1 MNFIK
6 PKITFYNFEKYTN
19 FENYK
24 YQKMKILK
32 FGGTSVANAQN
43 IELVIGVAKSQ
54 INDNQLVV
62 VVSAFSGV
70 TDLLVLAA
78 TEASAKD
85 KNYIEIFDQIEQKH
99 KKAIQELVPI
109 SNQDDLLVKING
121 HLDHLKTLLDG
132 CYLLGELSNR
142 TSDTILGFGE
152 LLSSQIIATAMQQ
165 KVASATYKD
174 SRELIKTNSHFGK
187 AVVDF
192 EITNQL
198 IFDYF
203 LQNTSKITVIP
214 GFIASSLDGNNTTLG
229 RGGSDY
235 TAAIVAAAL
244 QASELEIWTDVSG
257 MFTANPRIVKQAQ
270 PIEKISYQ
278 EAMELSH
285 FGAKVLYPPTI
296 QPVLTKNIPILI
308 KNTFEPE
315 AAGTYISNDSNYQ
328 SNPIK
333 GISHI
338 DKIALL
344 TLEGSGMIGVSG
356 SSKRLFEVLS
366 NQKINVVFITQA
378 SSEHSIC
385 IGIINTDSDKARLA
399 IDKAFELEISQNKI
413 NPCIIEQN
421 LCIVALV
428 GENMKNHQGLSGKMF
443 STLGKN
449 NVNIRAIAQGA
460 SERNISVV
468 INEKDVK
475 KALNT
480 LHERFFEDN
489 TKQLN
494 LFVMGVGNVGEKF
507 MEQIHQQK
515 KFLKENLKINLRV
528 IAISNS
534 RKMHFDEEG
543 ISLKEWKKTLDEGET
558 AHQDNFI
565 SKAKNL
571 NLRNSIFVDI
581 TANQD
586 VAKTYDQYLKQNIA
600 VVTCNKIAC
609 SSEYENYKN
618 LKYWSR
624 KYNAP
629 FLFETNVGAGLPIID
644 TLKHLIASG
653 DKVHKIQAV
662 LSGSLNFIFNNFND
676 RNPFYD
682 VVKEAG
688 VQGFTEPDPKID
700 LSGVDVAR
708 KILILIRESGYKME
722 IEDIENES
730 FLPIECLE
738 NQTVPEFFES
748 LSNNVSHFE
757 KLLQDANQQ
766 ECRLKYVAQFENGKA
781 KVGLQMIPKG
791 HDFYNLEGKDN
802 IVLFYTDRYVDQPL
816 IIKGAGAG
824 AAVTASGIFADVIR
838 IGNV

>member
-1 MNFIK
+1 
-6 PKITFYNFEKYTN
+6 
-19 FENYK
+19 
-24 YQKMKILK
+24 MKTLK

-43 IELVIGVAKSQ
+43 IKLVLDIVTETSKK
-54 INDNQLVV
+54 DKLVV

-78 TEASAKD
+78 ANASSKD
-85 KNYIEIFDQIEQKH
+85 KNYKEIVSQIEKKH
-99 KKAIQELVPI
+99 KEAIEELIPVTDQSELI
-109 SNQDDLLVKING
+109 DTINANIN
-121 HLDHLKTLLDG
+121 HLKTLLDG

-142 TSDTILGFGE
+142 TSDTILSFGE
-152 LLSSQIIATAMQQ
+152 LLSSQIIAKALEQ
-165 KVASATYKD
+165 KIKGAGYKD
-174 SRELIKTNSHFGK
+174 SREIIKTNNHFGK

-192 EITNQL
+192 EVSNNL
-198 IFDYF
+198 IATYF
-203 LQNTSKITVIP
+203 NSNSAQATVIP

-244 QASELEIWTDVSG
+244 DATHLEIWTDVNG
-257 MFTANPRIVKQAQ
+257 MFTANPKIVKQAQ
-270 PIEKISYQ
+270 PIETISYQ

-296 QPVLTKNIPILI
+296 QPVLKKNIPILI
-308 KNTFEPE
+308 KNTFEP
-315 AAGTYISNDSNYQ
+315 AADGTYISNNKNEKE
-328 SNPIK
+328 NPIK

-338 DKIALL
+338 DGIALL

-366 NQKINVVFITQA
+366 NENINVIFITQA

-385 IGIINTDSDKARLA
+385 IGILNADADNAQKA
-399 IDKAFELEISQNKI
+399 IDKAFELEIAQNKI
-413 NPCIIEQN
+413 DNCIVEKN

-428 GENMKNHQGLSGKMF
+428 GESMKNHQGLSGKMF

-468 INEKDVK
+468 INERDVK

-507 MEQIHQQK
+507 MDQISQQK
-515 KFLKENLKINLRV
+515 KFLKDNLKINLRV
-528 IAISNS
+528 IAVSNS

-543 ISLKEWKKTLDEGET
+543 ISLKDWQNTLENGET
-558 AHQDNFI
+558 ANKEAFI
-565 SKAKNL
+565 SKVKEL

-581 TANQD
+581 TANESVSQ
-586 VAKTYDQYLKQNIA
+586 TYEHYLRENIA

-609 SSEYENYKN
+609 SSVYKN
-618 LKYWSR
+618 YSNLKRLSR

-644 TLKHLIASG
+644 TLKNLIASG
-653 DKVHKIQAV
+653 DKVNKIQAV
-662 LSGSLNFIFNNFND
+662 LSGSLNFIFNNFSETYN
-676 RNPFYD
+676 FHD

-708 KILILIRESGYKME
+708 KILILIRESGYEME
-722 IEDIENES
+722 MEDIINNS
-730 FLPIECLE
+730 FLPAECMKTT
-738 NQTVPEFFES
+738 NNDDFFKS
-748 LSNNVSHFE
+748 LTANATHFDN
-757 KLLQDANQQ
+757 LLAQAKAKDS
-766 ECRLKYVAQFENGKA
+766 RLKFVATFENGKA
-781 KVGLQMIPKG
+781 SVGLEFIPS
-791 HDFYNLEGKDN
+791 HSPFYNLEGKDN
-802 IVLFYTDRYVDQPL
+802 IVQFYTDRYIDQPL
-816 IIKGAGAG
+816 LIKGAGAG

>member
-1 MNFIK
+1 M
-6 PKITFYNFEKYTN
+6 EV
-19 FENYK
+19 
-24 YQKMKILK
+24 LK

-43 IELVIGVAKSQ
+43 IKLVIEIVAKKSK
-54 INDNQLVV
+54 IEKLAV
-62 VVSAFSGV
+62 VVSALSGV
-70 TDLLVLAA
+70 TDLLVLASKKA
-78 TEASAKD
+78 ASKD
-85 KNYIEIFDQIEQKH
+85 ENYKLIIEEIKQKH
-99 KKAIQELVPI
+99 FVTISELVD
-109 SNQDDLLVKING
+109 SENQNQLTIKIN
-121 HLDHLKTLLDG
+121 LQINQLQTLLDG
-132 CYLLGELSNR
+132 CFLLGELSPR
-142 TSDTILGFGE
+142 TSDAIVCFGE
-152 LLSSQIIATAMQQ
+152 LLSSQIIATALQQ
-165 KVASATYKD
+165 SLPNSNYKD
-174 SRELIKTNSHFGK
+174 SRELIKTNSNFGK
-187 AVVDF
+187 ATVNFDV
-192 EITNQL
+192 TNSL
-198 IFDYF
+198 IADYF
-203 LQNTSKITVIP
+203 KINKAQVILLP
-214 GFIASSLDGNNTTLG
+214 GFISASSDGNTTTLG

-235 TAAIVAAAL
+235 TAAIIANGVNATC
-244 QASELEIWTDVSG
+244 LEIWTDVSG
-257 MFTANPRIVKQAQ
+257 MFTANPKIVKQAQ
-270 PIEKISYQ
+270 PIETISYQ

-296 QPVLTKNIPILI
+296 QPVLKSNIPIWI

-315 AAGTYISNDSNYQ
+315 AFGTKISNDKNDI

-338 DKIALL
+338 DQITLI

-356 SSKRLFEVLS
+356 SSKRLFEALS
-366 NQKINVVFITQA
+366 LATINVIFITQA

-385 IGIINTDSDKARLA
+385 IGILNSDAQNAEQVINET
-399 IDKAFELEISQNKI
+399 FELEISQDKI
-413 NPCIIEQN
+413 DACLVEKD

-507 MEQIHQQK
+507 IEQIHQQK

-528 IAISNS
+528 IALSNS
-534 RKMHFDEEG
+534 RKMIFDEDG
-543 ISLKEWKKTLDEGET
+543 ISLKDWKNTLNNGEKTIVPE
-558 AHQDNFI
+558 FI

-571 NLRNSIFVDI
+571 NLRNSIFVDV

-586 VAKTYDQYLKQNIA
+586 IASIYDQFLKQNIA

-609 SSEYENYKN
+609 SSKYENYKN
-618 LKYWSR
+618 LKNLSR

-653 DKVHKIQAV
+653 DKVNKIQAV
-662 LSGSLNFIFNNFND
+662 LSGSLNFIFNNFSENY
-676 RNPFYD
+676 NFHD

-708 KILILIRESGYKME
+708 KILILIRESGYQME
-722 IEDIENES
+722 MDDIENNCFLPDECMKTIDNES
-730 FLPIECLE
+730 F
-738 NQTVPEFFES
+738 FKS
-748 LSNNVSHFE
+748 LTSNSRHFE
-757 KLLQDANQQ
+757 NLLSDAKQKD
-766 ECRLKYVAQFENGKA
+766 CRLKFVAKFENGKA
-781 KVGLQMIPKG
+781 SVGLQLIPKESP
-791 HDFYNLEGKDN
+791 FYNLEGKDN
-802 IVLFYTDRYVDQPL
+802 IVEFFTDRYVDQPL